1 MGKQNKPTQHCDC
14 GGELKQYTM
23 HHKRGRIVRYYQCLS
38 CAMKWVICE
47 TPDGEIIER
56 RHAKEYSR
64 DLRKHEARGTV
75 RIQTLCRGC
84 RNAYADK
91 CSYHSRRHTPVD
103 GWKVETSELYGERT
117 HTVIECPN
125 YESDRRK
132 A

>member
-1 MGKQNKPTQHCDC
+1 MMAYPDICIRYCRNFGSNDCPTSSLCMATTDKP
-14 GGELKQYTM
+14 
-23 HHKRGRIVRYYQCLS
+23 CLS

-64 DLRKHEARGTV
+64 DLRKHEVRGTV
-75 RIQTLCRGC
+75 RIQTLCWGC

-103 GWKVETSELYGERT
+103 GWKVEASELYGERT
-117 HTVIECPN
+117 HTVIECPK
-125 YESDRRK
+125 YEPDLRK